1 MKNQKGFTLIELMI
15 VVAIIGILASV
26 AVPQYQ
32 DYVARSKV
40 TDPITQASGIKLMM
54 ADFYSDFSIMPKA
67 GAGEQGEIEVAAAI
81 AGMDASAYATGTTY
95 TRTSDDI
102 AFFTTT
108 FEAAGTNVTG
118 KTMIFSF
125 DGTGPTFKL
134 DCTGGDL
141 AAKFRSS
148 ACR

>member
-1 MKNQKGFTLIELMI
+1 MI

-40 TDPITQASGIKLMM
+40 TDPITQANGIKLMM
-54 ADFYSDFSIMPKA
+54 ADFYSDFSIMPTVGGDGDA
-67 GAGEQGEIEVAAAI
+67 EVAAAI
-81 AGMDASAYATGTTY
+81 LGMDASNYATGTTY
-95 TRTSDDI
+95 TRTDDDV

-108 FEAAGTNVTG
+108 FENAGTNVTG
-118 KTMIFSF
+118 TTMIFQF
-125 DGTGPTFKL
+125 DGTGPSFSMN
-134 DCTGGDL
+134 CSGGTL